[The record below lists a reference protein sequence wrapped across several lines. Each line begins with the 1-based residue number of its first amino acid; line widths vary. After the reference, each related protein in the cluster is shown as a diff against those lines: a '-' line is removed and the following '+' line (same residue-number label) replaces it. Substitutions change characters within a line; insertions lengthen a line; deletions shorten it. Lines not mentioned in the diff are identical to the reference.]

1 VPYEFRHQNPTAA
14 AAILNQNATISDD
27 FGNPVDAGPKE
38 HVAEVQGDPEK
49 GKTFLW
55 PKIVNEQ

>member
-1 VPYEFRHQNPTAA
+1 V
-14 AAILNQNATISDD
+14 AILNQNATIRDD
-27 FGNPVDAGPKE
+27 LGNPVDAGSKE